1 MFSTLRKG
9 SRVVYT
15 SNICHQPEQNEKQ
28 TAKMTPDQTPRVV
41 HHRGKKT
48 NHMCHC
54 NQKY

>member
-15 SNICHQPEQNEKQ
+15 SNICHQLEQNQKQ

-41 HHRGKKT
+41 HHRGKEDKP
-48 NHMCHC
+48 
-54 NQKY
+54 YVPL